1 MKALL
6 NFAKTYQVRLS
17 DVMEFQKIGNRYAEV
32 REHVLNGDPHPLQD
46 WSDAVGNDKNECS
59 RFHQAE
65 AAVLSLELDRLARS
79 MRFDHVDYGVGL
91 YPTLQ
96 QTESDT
102 TGTVHFPY

>member
-17 DVMEFQKIGNRYAEV
+17 DAMAFKKIGNRYAEV
-32 REHVLNGDPHPLQD
+32 REHVLNGDPHPL
-46 WSDAVGNDKNECS
+46 AVGNDKNECS

-65 AAVLSLELDRLARS
+65 AAVLSLELDRLARL